1 MDLKK
6 ASFQILRLSFPV
18 KAHFYNGF
26 LHMGWL
32 SFLSLT
38 VGPMDFP
45 RKEDGKVPFLEGYN
59 VFPFCLAIERDITRF
74 TPIFGHIGNMF
85 YIRKAQCFRTFCHEL
100 DVDIAFVLFR
110 TSVLKRFRLI
120 FIGADKDFL
129 AVNDSLSKGQCFK
142 IQVPY
147 SSKGLL
153 EASCHKGK
161 DAVDLFLRSCNHVIS
176 PFSTLWVTAS

>member
-129 AVNDSLSKGQCFK
+129 AVNDSLSDRKSTRLN
-142 IQVPY
+142 
-147 SSKGLL
+147 SSHRHTSRMPSS
-153 EASCHKGK
+153 A
-161 DAVDLFLRSCNHVIS
+161 
-176 PFSTLWVTAS
+176 

>member
-74 TPIFGHIGNMF
+74 TPIFGHIET
-85 YIRKAQCFRTFCHEL
+85 CS
-100 DVDIAFVLFR
+100 
-110 TSVLKRFRLI
+110 TSVKPS
-120 FIGADKDFL
+120 
-129 AVNDSLSKGQCFK
+129 VS
-142 IQVPY
+142 VP
-147 SSKGLL
+147 SAMSWM
-153 EASCHKGK
+153 S
-161 DAVDLFLRSCNHVIS
+161 I
-176 PFSTLWVTAS
+176 